1 MMLLLTWRTLALA
14 AAPLVTPLGLVVMTT
29 SSPGGSSSSRESDA
43 VVAALA
49 LRTAPALAPAAAD
62 SVVLAVTRS
71 GVMFAGSMAGS
82 GRHEVRASL
91 PKEEEQHSH
100 DEPA

>member
-1 MMLLLTWRTLALA
+1 MMLVLRWRTLALV

-29 SSPGGSSSSRESDA
+29 SSPGGSCSSGEPDA

-49 LRTAPALAPAAAD
+49 LETAPALAPTAAD
-62 SVVLAVTRS
+62 AVVLAVTRS

-82 GRHEVRASL
+82 SRHEVKFRSR
-91 PKEEEQHSH
+91 
-100 DEPA
+100 